1 MMTDCAGEIVL
12 TTGSRRRTNTR
23 HRAPGGVPPVTGPP
37 LTVPRVGVPP
47 VAGLPLTVPRVGVPP
62 VTGLP
67 LTVPRVG
74 VPPVT
79 GPAVTGPGQ
88 DGAVCWRI
96 VASVS
101 CWRPWPGQAR
111 PTACFR

>member
-12 TTGSRRRTNTR
+12 TTGSRRGTNPQ
-23 HRAPGGVPPVTGPP
+23 HRAPGGGPAVTGPP
-37 LTVPRVGVPP
+37 LNVPPVGVLPVGVLPVGVPP
-47 VAGLPLTVPRVGVPP
+47 
-62 VTGLP
+62 
-67 LTVPRVG
+67 VG

-79 GPAVTGPGQ
+79 GPDQ

-96 VASVS
+96 VAFVS
-101 CWRPWPGQAR
+101 CWLPWPGQAR